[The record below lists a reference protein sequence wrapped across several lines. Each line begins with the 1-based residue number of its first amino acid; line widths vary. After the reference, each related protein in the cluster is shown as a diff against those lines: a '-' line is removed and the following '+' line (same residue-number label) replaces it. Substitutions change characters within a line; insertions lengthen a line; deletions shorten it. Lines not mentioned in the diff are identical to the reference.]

1 MALHH
6 FKKIISLSEGREEKD
21 SYNSNCSH
29 NHNICI
35 CNSSE
40 IESINNCT
48 NKRQY
53 KSRKIIDIGNPPPTI
68 PKNDIKVIDPLNCN
82 IDDKKD
88 RSRTRKGED
97 ECRRRGGP
105 VLLHGVSLGEVMRVT
120 VAEELRMV
128 ELENSQSCLRF
139 GGS

>member
-6 FKKIISLSEGREEKD
+6 FKKIISLSEGIKEKD

-29 NHNICI
+29 NHNICN

-53 KSRKIIDIGNPPPTI
+53 KSRKIIDIGNPPSI
-68 PKNDIKVIDPLNCN
+68 ARNDRVIDPVNCT

-88 RSRTRKGED
+88 RSRTRKGE

-105 VLLHGVSLGEVMRVT
+105 VLLHGVSLGEVMRTTIV
-120 VAEELRMV
+120 EEIRIM
-128 ELENSQSCLRF
+128 ELENSQSCLRS